1 MSEAIRESLDA
12 LERGRATGVLSA
24 LDYQFSK
31 RLGDLYGVSEEGLLW
46 ALAIACR
53 QEAAGHVCADL
64 TRLDREGL
72 VVEVA
77 GEVRTL
83 PLRANTKSDLDDWLA
98 ELKKSSLVTSTEAE
112 DSTARPLVL
121 DSRGRLYLLRAY
133 RHEKALADR
142 IRARAEATPHT
153 VDWPWAEDAIV
164 RLAPGTEEEQSL
176 PRRALRSGL
185 ARPLAVVTG
194 GPGTGKTTMVA
205 RLIALLVEQARE
217 SGSALPRVRLLAP
230 TGKAAAAMA
239 NAFAR
244 GRESLD
250 VSDAVKAVL
259 PTSAETIHRALHQQ
273 SRLDAFGRP
282 TRIGLEADVVIVDE
296 ASMVDLELMNRLF
309 EACEGV
315 GRVILLGDPGQL
327 ASVDAGAV
335 LAEICAGAE
344 WTEDSVRPSVAGSIV
359 EEVHTPVSAGMDLP
373 AQGDLFASSAA
384 QPTEPTEPT
393 EASSPGSPS
402 LDSEPTGQAPF
413 TKTPSNAAEGL
424 RSSIVTLR
432 KSHRFDARGGI
443 GRLAEAIRGGDTDLV
458 MALLEDPELPEIE
471 RCDVTSNEGV
481 VAKLIEESGALHL
494 GIGDA
499 SDPSQK
505 LDQMGLYRVLCAH
518 RHGPFGV
525 ESLSARL
532 DEVAAALRQTTPR
545 AGWWRGRM
553 LLVTRNAPDQD
564 LWNGDVG
571 IIEETGD
578 GLRALF
584 PDGAGGVRALSAGR
598 LPAHESA
605 IAMSVHKSQGSEFDR
620 VDLVLGEGSSPLLTR
635 ELLYTGV
642 TRARQKLRIH
652 VSVHALSAMIE
663 RRVQRDSG
671 LGERLWAK
679 P

>member
-1 MSEAIRESLDA
+1 MSEAIREPLGA

-24 LDYQFSK
+24 LDYQFAK
-31 RLGDLYGVSEEGLLW
+31 RLGDLYGVSEEGLRW

-64 TRLDREGL
+64 KRLEREGL
-72 VVEVA
+72 VVEL
-77 GEVRTL
+77 GSEVRTL
-83 PLRANTKSDLDDWLA
+83 GLRANMNTSLDDWLA
-98 ELKKSSLVTSTEAE
+98 ELMQSSLVTSSESE

-133 RHEKALADR
+133 RSEKALADR
-142 IRARAEATPHT
+142 LHARAEAPPHV
-153 VDWPWAEDAIV
+153 VDWTWAENAIA
-164 RLAPGTEEEQSL
+164 RLAPGTEEEQGL

-185 ARPLAVVTG
+185 ARPLGVVTG

-205 RLIALLVEQARE
+205 RLIALLVEQAWE

-250 VSDAVKAVL
+250 VSDAVKAAL
-259 PTSAETIHRALHQQ
+259 PTSAETIHRALHRQ

-296 ASMVDLELMNRLF
+296 VSMVDLELMNRLF
-309 EACEGV
+309 AACEGV

-344 WTEDSVRPSVAGSIV
+344 GTEDSVSPSVAGSIV
-359 EEVHTPVSAGMDLP
+359 EELQEPVSVGKDLP

-384 QPTEPTEPT
+384 QPTELA
-393 EASSPGSPS
+393 EASPPRSPS
-402 LDSEPTGQAPF
+402 LHSERAGQAPF
-413 TKTPSNAAEGL
+413 TETPANAAEGL

-432 KSHRFDARGGI
+432 KSHRFDAQGGI
-443 GRLAEAIRGGDTDLV
+443 GRLAEAIRDGNTDLV

-471 RCDVTSNEGV
+471 RCDTTSKE
-481 VAKLIEESGALHL
+481 ALIARLVEESGSLHL

-499 SDPSQK
+499 TDPSQK
-505 LDQMGLYRVLCAH
+505 LDRMGLYRVLCAH
-518 RHGPFGV
+518 RRGPFGV

-532 DEVAAALRQTTPR
+532 DEVAAAMRQTTPR

-564 LWNGDVG
+564 LWNGARSFRMERGVC
-571 IIEETGD
+571 ELS
-578 GLRALF
+578 LRAAF
-584 PDGAGGVRALSAGR
+584 RRMRVRSL
-598 LPAHESA
+598 
-605 IAMSVHKSQGSEFDR
+605 
-620 VDLVLGEGSSPLLTR
+620 
-635 ELLYTGV
+635 
-642 TRARQKLRIH
+642 
-652 VSVHALSAMIE
+652 
-663 RRVQRDSG
+663 
-671 LGERLWAK
+671 
-679 P
+679 

>member
-1 MSEAIRESLDA
+1 MSEVTRESLDA

-72 VVEVA
+72 VVEVS

-142 IRARAEATPHT
+142 IRARAKATPHT
-153 VDWPWAEDAIV
+153 VDWPWAEDAIA

-296 ASMVDLELMNRLF
+296 ASMVDLGMMNRLLA
-309 EACEGV
+309 ACEAV
-315 GRVILLGDPGQL
+315 PRVILLGDPDQL
-327 ASVDAGAV
+327 ASVDSGAV
-335 LAEICAGAE
+335 LSELCAGR
-344 WTEDSVRPSVAGSIV
+344 DSKHPLA
-359 EEVHTPVSAGMDLP
+359 
-373 AQGDLFASSAA
+373 AA
-384 QPTEPTEPT
+384 QAQLT
-393 EASSPGSPS
+393 
-402 LDSEPTGQAPF
+402 Q
-413 TKTPSNAAEGL
+413 
-424 RSSIVTLR
+424 
-432 KSHRFDARGGI
+432 SHRFSASGGI
-443 GRLAEAIRGGDTDLV
+443 GRLAAAIREGDADTTL
-458 MALLEDPELPEIE
+458 ALLADSEHPEIS
-471 RCDVTSNEGV
+471 RVD
-481 VAKLIEESGALHL
+481 LESGDIVAARLVEQSHGLH
-494 GIGDA
+494 DA
-499 SDPSQK
+499 IEGAAEMHEK
-505 LDQMGLYRVLCAH
+505 LEQMAVYRVLCAH
-518 RHGPFGV
+518 RKGPFGV
-525 ESLSARL
+525 ETLGARL
-532 DEVAAALRQTTPR
+532 DDAGAAARRTRAQ
-545 AGWWRGRM
+545 AGWWRGRL
-553 LLVTRNAPDQD
+553 LLVTQNAPDQD

-571 IIEETGD
+571 LIEETD
-578 GLRALF
+578 VGLRALF
-584 PDGAGGVRALSAGR
+584 PDGMGGVRAMAAGR
-598 LPAHESA
+598 LPSHESA
-605 IAMSVHKSQGSEFDR
+605 IAMSIHKSQGSEFDF
-620 VDLVLGEGSSPLLTR
+620 VDLVLGDFASPIMTR

-642 TRARQKLRIH
+642 TRARTTLR
-652 VSVHALSAMIE
+652 VHASESAIRAMIG
-663 RRVQRDSG
+663 RRIQRDSG
-671 LGERLWAK
+671 LAERLWAD
-679 P
+679 